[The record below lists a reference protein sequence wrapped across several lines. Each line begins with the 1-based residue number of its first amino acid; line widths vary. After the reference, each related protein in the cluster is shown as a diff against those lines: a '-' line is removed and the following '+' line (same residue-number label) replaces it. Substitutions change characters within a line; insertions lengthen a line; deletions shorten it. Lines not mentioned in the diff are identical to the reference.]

1 MAVILLG
8 FWVKVLQCIDDRNPV
23 ASPLDLQA
31 SKIQQGVGGWNYFF
45 LRESRQDLLS
55 EATVVAEET
64 MSIEPKLDFR
74 HWKRTHFF
82 DEADVEISEE
92 CPEVIFRNKIFY
104 VALDSIISQLKTLF
118 SAMKQ
123 ICNEFSMLWNFR
135 DMSDETD
142 CLET

>member
-1 MAVILLG
+1 MTEIPWQVPSIYKHPKSNKALVDEI
-8 FWVKVLQCIDDRNPV
+8 I
-23 ASPLDLQA
+23 S
-31 SKIQQGVGGWNYFF
+31 